1 MFKSLCPNFPWKRT
15 CLSLSY
21 AGLDSRV
28 RLMVKPAGRVRYTS
42 VQKYNGYDRTTADRS
57 RRIAPAHAVWCTALS
72 GLDTT
77 ARNSLT
83 SFINLQEADLWRE
96 FIVDGYIVVYSI
108 TDRRS
113 FQKACDV
120 IVSIRQQAR
129 RPNKSLNKPL
139 LLVANKSDLE
149 RARVVA
155 KEGQSNIERFEL
167 LVGFWRHFLHR

>member
-1 MFKSLCPNFPWKRT
+1 
-15 CLSLSY
+15 
-21 AGLDSRV
+21 
-28 RLMVKPAGRVRYTS
+28 
-42 VQKYNGYDRTTADRS
+42 
-57 RRIAPAHAVWCTALS
+57 
-72 GLDTT
+72 
-77 ARNSLT
+77 
-83 SFINLQEADLWRE
+83 LWRE

-167 LVGFWRHFLHR
+167 LVGF